1 MDLCFWGQHV
11 SRDDERRMYLSLD
24 ASKTLRH
31 RQSSKTNDNMSTDCQ
46 GQSFATLVG
55 KSARQALGSMTSFF
69 RPVARSSVLEE
80 DDSVSVARDHD
91 GYSRGR
97 VLYLSRQNPEVYFPN
112 LDEEKLPIPVNVHGT
127 DKQDRGPDVDGS
139 DALVVSAAC
148 DRRVGEQSTM
158 ADLSCCLQPE
168 KKQDEKVKS
177 ETREALSCR
186 EIERLKRRRIESR
199 RNEVLLEYPY
209 DDSDTLG
216 KIKVTLGDVDR
227 LVPGEFLND
236 NLIDFYLR

>member
-1 MDLCFWGQHV
+1 M
-11 SRDDERRMYLSLD
+11 SRYPRRGGTKDSSSCD
-24 ASKTLRH
+24 ARSHSYGEL
-31 RQSSKTNDNMSTDCQ
+31 M
-46 GQSFATLVG
+46 G
-55 KSARQALGSMTSFF
+55 KGARQALGSMTSFF

-112 LDEEKLPIPVNVHGT
+112 LDQEKLPIPVNVHGT